1 MGKFLKTALMLFMVG
16 QAPVQA
22 ATQLSLDTSLDKLPG
37 LERSNKA
44 EKGLP
49 GLMAI
54 ESQDSAS
61 VVQPTS
67 DFENLYL
74 RAQHAQNELAMLTH
88 RVAYLSST
96 QADVPAVKGRERAL
110 AKLEGKL
117 DGDVTLLTDL
127 ARTTLVADDVEG
139 LLRAYHELDRQGEV
153 VRVKN
158 RFLTPKANG
167 YRDLNLLVRL
177 PESLMVAEVQI
188 HLRPFAE
195 IKNGPEHDLYQQIQ
209 ELERQ
214 ALVQQRPLSE
224 FEQARVERLRHQST
238 LLYQQ
243 AWEAISTPG
252 RVRYG

>member
-22 ATQLSLDTSLDKLPG
+22 ATQLTLDTSLDKLPG

-54 ESQDSAS
+54 DSQEYASAI
-61 VVQPTS
+61 QPTS

-74 RAQHAQNELAMLTH
+74 RAQLAQNELAMLTH

-117 DGDVTLLTDL
+117 DGDVRLLTDL
-127 ARTTLVADDVEG
+127 ARTTLVAEDVDG

-177 PESLMVAEVQI
+177 PDSQMVAEVQI
-188 HLRPFAE
+188 HLRSFAN
-195 IKNGPEHDLYQQIQ
+195 IKSGPEHDFYQQIQ
-209 ELERQ
+209 EVERQ
-214 ALVQQRPLSE
+214 ALAERRSLSE
-224 FEQARVERLRHQST
+224 FERARVQRLRQQSAV
-238 LLYQQ
+238 LYRQ
-243 AWEAISTPG
+243 AWEAISPPG
-252 RVRYG
+252 WVSYG